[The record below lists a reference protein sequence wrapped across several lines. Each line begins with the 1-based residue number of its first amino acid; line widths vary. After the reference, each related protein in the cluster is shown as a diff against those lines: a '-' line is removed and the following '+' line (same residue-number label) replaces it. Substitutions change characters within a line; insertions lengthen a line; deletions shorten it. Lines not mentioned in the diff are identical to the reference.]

1 MSASGGK
8 AAVHPWLV
16 RRIKQVA
23 YRMSALIES
32 GHSNAWK
39 LEVLTGSFRP
49 KAAVRRGAQ
58 QVLVREIP
66 IFHMRKTLK

>member
-23 YRMSALIES
+23 NRMSALIES

-39 LEVLTGSFRP
+39 LQVLTGSFRP
-49 KAAVRRGAQ
+49 EADVQHEQLAELFNLLLQ
-58 QVLVREIP
+58 
-66 IFHMRKTLK
+66 TC